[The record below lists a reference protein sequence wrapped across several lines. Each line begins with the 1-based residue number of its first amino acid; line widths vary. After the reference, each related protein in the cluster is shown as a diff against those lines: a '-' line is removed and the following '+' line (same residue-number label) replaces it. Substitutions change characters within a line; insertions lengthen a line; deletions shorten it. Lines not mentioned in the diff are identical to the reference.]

1 MAKTMLSIIARN
13 KVQFS
18 PSGWRLCACVCLPLI
33 SGSVA
38 LALSFTTRQV
48 NTIPPLSYLPI
59 SFLAKQPSDWLLQA
73 SWPKVIRIILI
84 SGIINQIGLVSACV
98 PAIMKLQAEWRGRGK
113 MASRCRL
120 RRLASLGGP
129 LQKDLRW
136 DEAAAAAFGA
146 QRAERGWRRRW
157 AQPNPTQPNPGQPV
171 QKHRVMTQV
180 GLLADRG
187 SQPPLE
193 LGA

>member
-59 SFLAKQPSDWLLQA
+59 SFLAKQPSDWFLQA
-73 SWPKVIRIILI
+73 SWPKVIKIILI

-98 PAIMKLQAEWRGRGK
+98 PAIMKLQAEWRGRRK

-120 RRLASLGGP
+120 RRLASLGGLYRRTFAGMGVP
-129 LQKDLRW
+129 QLHLEPRELS
-136 DEAAAAAFGA
+136 EASG
-146 QRAERGWRRRW
+146 EGGL
-157 AQPNPTQPNPGQPV
+157 NPTQARPASSSEAPC
-171 QKHRVMTQV
+171 RD
-180 GLLADRG
+180 ADWVACR
-187 SQPPLE
+187 
-193 LGA
+193 